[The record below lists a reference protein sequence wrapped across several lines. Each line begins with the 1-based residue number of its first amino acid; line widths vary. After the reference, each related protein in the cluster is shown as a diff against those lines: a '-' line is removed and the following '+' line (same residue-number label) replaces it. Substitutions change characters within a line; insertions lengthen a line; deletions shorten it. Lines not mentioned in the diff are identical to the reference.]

1 MKRDV
6 LKLLMRILIDI
17 IGLAIDVF
25 VECVWKPFHLP
36 HILAS
41 FLGTAVCFFLLY
53 DILRTFLILLDKYIN
68 S

>member
-1 MKRDV
+1 MKKDM
-6 LKLLMRILIDI
+6 LKLLMRIFIDI
-17 IGLAIDVF
+17 IGIAVDVF
-25 VECVWKPFHLP
+25 VECIWRPFHLP

-68 S
+68 N

>member
-6 LKLLMRILIDI
+6 LKLFMRILIDI

-41 FLGTAVCFFLLY
+41 FLGTAVCFLLLY

>member
-6 LKLLMRILIDI
+6 QKLLMRILIDI

-41 FLGTAVCFFLLY
+41 FLGTAVCFLLLY

>member
-1 MKRDV
+1 MKKEM

-25 VECVWKPFHLP
+25 VECVWKPF
-36 HILAS
+36 
-41 FLGTAVCFFLLY
+41 LGTAVCFFLLY
-53 DILRTFLILLDKYIN
+53 DILRTFLILLDNYIN